1 MSSDC
6 SPQPDDRVAAS
17 PPETTNGETVLPL
30 RWRVVALLA
39 LACIAVGCPCMRSAV
54 NASPSLRWWLFSN
67 FGAQRMC
74 PEMLKQGA
82 PLKLVPG
89 GNTVGRF
96 FPETCQTIV
105 NDSSQTVT
113 LNFGGTG
120 FAWTPIAGRMGF
132 AAKAVV
138 EYRMDF
144 YMAEDATYVWAKVNR
159 MVSGPEFQIGSVE
172 NKVVD
177 WAARSPVGYIGN
189 TFGSQIVQAQLA
201 QGFTVVHTDDGD
213 EFTLG
218 QISPPAR
225 PRKAFNLAAGNHYV
239 FANDTTEVHPEQID
253 ILGPYEVHDADQA
266 LFLRFMVQGPAI
278 DALVIYRGTGDLWR
292 SGLQLGAALGPPPE
306 APIATWA
313 LPAGVEQR
321 QRLPLRQGQYYV
333 ILDNSSRIGP
343 TNPLWSPLG
352 VVGGNAAI
360 VSYAVELGGASDSF

>member
-1 MSSDC
+1 MSSITA
-6 SPQPDDRVAAS
+6 SDRAPRDQRAA
-17 PPETTNGETVLPL
+17 PLLVPL
-30 RWRVVALLA
+30 RWRIVGLALLA
-39 LACIAVGCPCMRSAV
+39 CVAVGCPCIRGPV
-54 NASPSLRWWLFSN
+54 NASPALRWWLFSN
-67 FGAQRMC
+67 FGAQRVC

-96 FPETCQTIV
+96 FPESCSTVV
-105 NDSSQTVT
+105 NDSNQTVT

-132 AAKAVV
+132 AAKAVI

-159 MVSGPEFQIGSVE
+159 IVSGPDFQLGSVE

-177 WAARSPVGYIGN
+177 WAARSPVGYIAN
-189 TFGSQIVQAQLA
+189 TFGGQIVQAQLS
-201 QGFTVVHTDDGD
+201 QGFTVVHGDEGD

-218 QISPPAR
+218 QLTPPAR
-225 PRKAFNLAAGNHYV
+225 PRKPFNLKSGHHYV

-253 ILGPYEVHDADQA
+253 ILGPFEVTESDQA
-266 LFLRFMVQGPAI
+266 LFLRFVVQGPPV
-278 DALVIYRGTGDLWR
+278 DALVLYRGTGDLWR
-292 SGLQLGAALGPPPE
+292 SALQLGAALGPPPE

-313 LPAGVEQR
+313 LPAGAEQR

-333 ILDNSSRIGP
+333 VVDNSSRIGP
-343 TNPLWSPLG
+343 TNPPWSPLG
-352 VVGGNAAI
+352 AVGGNAAI
-360 VSYAVELGGASDSF
+360 VSYAVELGDASDGF